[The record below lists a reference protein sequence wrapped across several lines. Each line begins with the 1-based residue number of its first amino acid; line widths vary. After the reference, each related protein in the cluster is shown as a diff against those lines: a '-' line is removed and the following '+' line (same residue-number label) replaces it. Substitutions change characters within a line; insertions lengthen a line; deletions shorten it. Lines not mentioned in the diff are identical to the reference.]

1 MNKAIKTVFLF
12 AFAAFAGCDKVEGP
26 YGSPVATN
34 GGGDTSVQIIRKV
47 LVEDFTGHTCGNC
60 PRAAE
65 SLHQIE
71 ELYGNQ
77 IVSVAIHAGFFAAPS
92 GTHYS
97 SDYRT
102 QVGNDLDQF
111 FGNSAA
117 GLPNGLV
124 NRNLFGGTSAIT
136 QHTDWASKASSLVN
150 LPPEAFITITPD
162 YNSSSRLLTINVNT
176 KILQNIDEPLN
187 VVYYLIEDSIQSP
200 QKDYS
205 LPSPSAIDDYYHRHM
220 LRGSMNGAWGNIL
233 GDGTTYSQNQEVNT
247 SISYTIPAS
256 WNANKVSVVAI
267 LYRTATKESVQVEEQ
282 KIID

>member
-1 MNKAIKTVFLF
+1 MNKAIKTVFLLVF
-12 AFAAFAGCDKVEGP
+12 ATLAGCDKVEGP
-26 YGSPVATN
+26 YGSPIATN
-34 GGGDTSVQIIRKV
+34 GGGDTTVQIIRKV

-77 IVSVAIHAGFFAAPS
+77 IVSVAVHAGFFAAPS

-117 GLPNGLV
+117 GLPNGLI
-124 NRNLFGGTSAIT
+124 NRNMFGGTSAIT
-136 QHTDWASKASSLVN
+136 QHTDWASKASTLIN
-150 LPPEAFITITPD
+150 LPPEAFMTISPS
-162 YNSSSRLLTINVNT
+162 YNTASRLLTIDVNT
-176 KILQNIDEPLN
+176 KILQNINESLSI
-187 VVYYLIEDSIQSP
+187 VYYLTEDSIQSP

-205 LPSPSAIDDYYHRHM
+205 LPDPSSIDNYYHRHM
-220 LRGSMNGAWGNIL
+220 LRGSMNGAWGNTL
-233 GDGTTYSQNQEVNT
+233 GDGTTYSQNQEIST
-247 SISYTIPAS
+247 SSSFTIPAG
-256 WNANKVSVVAI
+256 WNPNKVSVVALI
-267 LYRTATKESVQVEEQ
+267 YRTASKESVQVEEK
-282 KIID
+282 KIIN

>member
-1 MNKAIKTVFLF
+1 MNKAIKTVFLLVF
-12 AFAAFAGCDKVEGP
+12 ATLVGCDKVEGP
-26 YGSPVATN
+26 YGSPIATN
-34 GGGDTSVQIIRKV
+34 GGGDTTVQIIRKV

-124 NRNLFGGTSAIT
+124 NRNMFGGTSAII
-136 QHTDWASKASSLVN
+136 QHTDWASKASTLIN
-150 LPPEAFITITPD
+150 LPPEAFMTISPNYTAA
-162 YNSSSRLLTINVNT
+162 SRLLTINVTT
-176 KILQNIDEPLN
+176 KILQNINESLSI
-187 VVYYLIEDSIQSP
+187 VYYLTEDSIQSP

-205 LPSPSAIDDYYHRHM
+205 LPSPSSIDNYYHRHM
-220 LRGSMNGAWGNIL
+220 LRGSMNGAWGNAL
-233 GDGTTYSQNQEVNT
+233 GDGTTYSQNQEIST
-247 SISYTIPAS
+247 SSSFTIPAG
-256 WNANKVSVVAI
+256 WNPNKVSVVALI
-267 LYRTATKESVQVEEQ
+267 YRTASKESVQVEEK
-282 KIID
+282 KIIN